1 MQFEL
6 TEVIKANRAND
17 NDYPEYN
24 KDREEDEQRESYV
37 ITVKNKKKREIVLDA
52 HLNTVIEGA
61 AEDEEEE
68 RKYTVMVDKTGFKGL
83 PEEL

>member
-1 MQFEL
+1 
-6 TEVIKANRAND
+6 
-17 NDYPEYN
+17 
-24 KDREEDEQRESYV
+24 
-37 ITVKNKKKREIVLDA
+37 VLDA

-83 PEEL
+83 PDEL